1 MYDLK
6 QGEALDDCCF
16 FLSFSTNMQLAGIW
30 LLNSNHMDSKL
41 ALQHRR
47 SHNVKR
53 KSFKMGSW
61 FFDLMYNS
69 WFIFIF
75 LTPQRDNYAVL

>member
-1 MYDLK
+1 
-6 QGEALDDCCF
+6 
-16 FLSFSTNMQLAGIW
+16 
-30 LLNSNHMDSKL
+30 MDSKL

-47 SHNVKR
+47 SHNGKR

-75 LTPQRDNYAVL
+75 FGVFFAGLFSFFFLLYYKSDGSGFAELKEGC

>member
-1 MYDLK
+1 
-6 QGEALDDCCF
+6 
-16 FLSFSTNMQLAGIW
+16 MQPVAGIW

-47 SHNVKR
+47 SHNGKR

-75 LTPQRDNYAVL
+75 FLLYYKSDGSGFAELKEGCWG